1 MEDVEEE
8 VAVPRDEKEQQQ
20 VIESNE
26 EVKKEDEMIRANIQ
40 IQEKTIVSLEDDLK
54 DKEKVLYAIK
64 EQQKILQS
72 NLLEV
77 MKNEY
82 HKKIAE
88 FQIEMQQLEQERSEQ
103 LRRAGDA
110 TQKSKLEE
118 VYKKKLKDLEDK
130 LGQAKA
136 KEREQTTMQQQSSTH
151 K

>member
-64 EQQKILQS
+64 EQQKIL
-72 NLLEV
+72 
-77 MKNEY
+77 
-82 HKKIAE
+82 
-88 FQIEMQQLEQERSEQ
+88 
-103 LRRAGDA
+103 
-110 TQKSKLEE
+110 
-118 VYKKKLKDLEDK
+118 
-130 LGQAKA
+130 
-136 KEREQTTMQQQSSTH
+136 
-151 K
+151 